1 MLVAIVILALVVA
14 SLVFHFA
21 SPWWFTPLASNWSS
35 IDDTINIT
43 FWVTGIVFVLVN
55 CFLAYAVFRYRFNKN
70 KRADYEPEN
79 KKLETWL
86 TLITTAGVAAM
97 LAPGLFVWGQ
107 FVNVPED
114 ADVFEAVGQQWHWSY
129 RLPGADG
136 KLGQTAVELISEK
149 NPFGINPEDAN
160 ALDDIL
166 IFSNEMHVPLD
177 QPVKVL
183 MRSKDVLH
191 NFAVPQFRVK
201 MDLVPGL
208 VSYLWFTPTKL
219 GRYELLCEE
228 LCGMAHYTMRGH
240 IVVDSRENY
249 ELWLAKQ
256 TTFAQT
262 LKPPEYDLVKGKALF
277 AGCTACHGSQ
287 GQGNEAMNAP
297 QLASQSSWYMKRQLK
312 YYQQGIRGSHQNDQ
326 YGQQMAAM
334 AATLSDDKAIDNVLA
349 YIATLPGQAEKAAA
363 GPADLVKGK
372 FLYANCSYCHGD
384 NGEGKFALNAPK
396 LTALQPWYLKRQLT
410 NYQQSIRGAH
420 PQDMYG
426 NQMILMS
433 RLLQNEQAV
442 DDVVAYIRSL
452 VPGSG
457 VLTSKLSLPGKA
469 FKSGKA
475 LVPEKVSEGE

>member
-1 MLVAIVILALVVA
+1 MLIAIVILLLVVG

-97 LAPGLFVWGQ
+97 LAPWLFVWGQ

-129 RLPGADG
+129 RLPGKDG
-136 KLGQTAVELISEK
+136 QLGQTAVELISEK

-160 ALDDIL
+160 GQDDIL
-166 IFSNEMHVPLD
+166 IFSNEMHVPVD

-208 VSYLWFTPTKL
+208 VSYLWFTPTKI
-219 GRYELLCEE
+219 GRYEILCEE

-240 IVVDSRENY
+240 IVVESRENY
-249 ELWLAKQ
+249 DLWLNQQ

-262 LKPPEYDLVKGKALF
+262 QQAPSHDIARGKALF
-277 AGCTACHGSQ
+277 ASCSACHG
-287 GQGNEAMNAP
+287 GAGEGNEVMNTP
-297 QLASQSSWYMKRQLK
+297 SLAGQSPWYMKRQLK
-312 YYQQGIRGSHQNDQ
+312 YYQQGVRGSHKKDQ

-334 AATLSDDKAIDNVLA
+334 AATLADDKAIDDVLA
-349 YIATLPGQAEKAAA
+349 YIATLPGKAEKAGA
-363 GPADLVKGK
+363 GGGDVVKGK
-372 FLYANCSYCHGD
+372 VLYRNCSYCHGD
-384 NGEGKFALNAPK
+384 KGEGKFALNAPR
-396 LTALQPWYLKRQLT
+396 LTTLQPWYLKRQIM

-420 PQDMYG
+420 PEDLYG

-433 RLLQNEQAV
+433 RLLQGEQAV
-442 DDVVAYIRSL
+442 DDVVAYISSL
-452 VPGSG
+452 APATGA
-457 VLTSKLSLPGKA
+457 LTSKTVL
-469 FKSGKA
+469 
-475 LVPEKVSEGE
+475 PEKVPLPELELQPEKASEDE

>member
-1 MLVAIVILALVVA
+1 MLVAIVIIILVVA

-86 TLITTAGVAAM
+86 TLITTIGVAAM

-129 RLPGADG
+129 RLPGKDG
-136 KLGQTAVELISEK
+136 ILGQTAVELISEK

-166 IFSNEMHVPLD
+166 IFSNEMHVPID

-219 GRYELLCEE
+219 GRYEILCEE

-240 IVVDSRENY
+240 IVVDSRQSY
-249 ELWLAKQ
+249 DLWLAKQ

-262 LKPPEYDLVKGKALF
+262 LQPPEYDLVKGKTLF
-277 AGCTACHGSQ
+277 AACSACHGSN
-287 GQGNEAMNAP
+287 GEGNEAMNAP
-297 QLASQSSWYMKRQLK
+297 QLASQPAWYMKRQLK
-312 YYQQGIRGSHQNDQ
+312 YYQQGIRGSHKNDQ
-326 YGQQMAAM
+326 FGQQMAAM
-334 AATLSDDKAIDNVLA
+334 SATLADDKAIDDVLA
-349 YIATLPGQAEKAAA
+349 YIATLPEQAAKAGA
-363 GPADLVKGK
+363 GGNLAKGK
-372 FLYANCSYCHGD
+372 ILYRNCSYCHGD

-396 LTALQPWYLKRQLT
+396 LTGLQPWYLKRQLS

-420 PQDMYG
+420 RKDLYG
-426 NQMILMS
+426 SQMILMS

-442 DDVVAYIRSL
+442 DDVVAYIGSL
-452 VPGSG
+452 APGG
-457 VLTSKLSLPGKA
+457 ALTSNLPGK
-469 FKSGKA
+469 GRA
-475 LVPEKVSEGE
+475 LQPETASAGE